1 METMDKTNLNI
12 INWLLYA
19 SENLFTLWKKM
30 CDKWLS
36 GELPGP
42 DGLESDKPRAITL
55 ISANL
60 FQQFEGLSSE
70 AVIIGIL
77 NKVLAKKCL
86 LKKDA
91 AYKGSF
97 PSLEE
102 LGKLGK
108 IME

>member
-1 METMDKTNLNI
+1 
-12 INWLLYA
+12 
-19 SENLFTLWKKM
+19 
-30 CDKWLS
+30 
-36 GELPGP
+36 
-42 DGLESDKPRAITL
+42 
-55 ISANL
+55 L

-91 AYKGSF
+91 AYKGSL

-108 IME
+108 IMVL